1 MILPDVNI
9 LIYAF
14 RADLPHHAVCRSWL
28 AEAVSSG
35 ARFGLSLAVLSAVVR
50 ITTNPRAVE
59 APSSIEEAF

>member
-28 AEAVSSG
+28 AEVVSSD
-35 ARFGLSLAVLSAVVR
+35 ARLACRLWY
-50 ITTNPRAVE
+50 
-59 APSSIEEAF
+59 